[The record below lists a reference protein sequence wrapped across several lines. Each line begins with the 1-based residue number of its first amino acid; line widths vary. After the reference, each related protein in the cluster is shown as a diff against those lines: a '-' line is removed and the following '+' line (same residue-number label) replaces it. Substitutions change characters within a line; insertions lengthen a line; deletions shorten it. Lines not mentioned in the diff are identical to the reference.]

1 MTSTPALSIGWPWW
15 LAGLV
20 LLLLIA
26 TWAWRRRSDGGAAK
40 DRGPDLDTVADWP
53 PTATPLLHPVER
65 EAFDLLRRALRDH
78 RILAQVPL
86 ARFLR
91 VPTRQ
96 SYARWMGRVGRLNA
110 DLLVCSPSFQVLAV
124 VELQPAKASA
134 RAEMRLARMQRV
146 LKAAGIPVFVWPDD
160 QLPAIDSVRGL
171 LGLPEPE
178 GGADAARTTPGALP
192 DDDRFDHTVP
202 REARPSTWFDDF
214 DEEPASPRGKG

>member
-1 MTSTPALSIGWPWW
+1 MTPSPLLSIAWPWW

-20 LLLLIA
+20 LLLLVA
-26 TWAWRRRSDGGAAK
+26 AWAWRRGGARPA
-40 DRGPDLDTVADWP
+40 DERGPALDTVADWP

-65 EAFDLLRRALRDH
+65 QAFDLLRRALPDH

-124 VELQPAKASA
+124 VELQPARPSA

-160 QLPAIDSVRGL
+160 PLPAIDSVRGL
-171 LGLPEPE
+171 LGLPEPA
-178 GGADAARTTPGALP
+178 GGVDAPRTTPGALP
-192 DDDRFDHTVP
+192 DDDRFNAAP

-214 DEEPASPRGKG
+214 DDEPSLPRDKG